1 MSYTVF
7 PSELTHTNPRKPT
20 KSNNVC
26 VTFGQTGALAEAIA
40 KRVASGAKKTGS
52 CSMRRSRSRNSAC
65 RPAIAW
71 GFWMNLQSS
80 YDWSPRKTVWAHA
93 SRPRS
98 IPSEKPGRMVASS
111 ICLFRLGSAALFALG
126 NPIARDPNRVDA
138 MHILDIDQWIVREDD

>member
-1 MSYTVF
+1 MLDAAESLQELRVP
-7 PSELTHTNPRKPT
+7 PSNRLGILDE
-20 KSNNVC
+20 
-26 VTFGQTGALAEAIA
+26 
-40 KRVASGAKKTGS
+40 
-52 CSMRRSRSRNSAC
+52 
-65 RPAIAW
+65 PA
-71 GFWMNLQSS
+71 QSS

-111 ICLFRLGSAALFALG
+111 ICLFRLGSAALFAPG